1 MLYSYLKI
9 VRFTIVVPDI
19 TFWKIKAMSPFE
31 GVFHVILL
39 MSVSLLG
46 PVELVSRL
54 AIKNV
59 FVVPVFVIALI
70 KPFAYVIVAELYVP
84 SATGIVCPLVKMK
97 FRVLYSKLFALVI
110 TGTLKIGPVASG
122 KTTLLRTKLP
132 VTTALD
138 VESERDV
145 LLPTPLYTGSGPDD
159 KIVVSV

>member
-1 MLYSYLKI
+1 
-9 VRFTIVVPDI
+9 
-19 TFWKIKAMSPFE
+19 
-31 GVFHVILL
+31 
-39 MSVSLLG
+39 
-46 PVELVSRL
+46 
-54 AIKNV
+54 
-59 FVVPVFVIALI
+59 
-70 KPFAYVIVAELYVP
+70 
-84 SATGIVCPLVKMK
+84 MK
-97 FRVLYSKLFALVI
+97 LRVLYSRLFALVI